1 MSTRKEISMHRHPT
15 SRSPLGRAA
24 FAGIAAFVVIVCAL
38 HVVQAGTYHP
48 LSEAVSELALGRA
61 GWLMAVAFCSIG
73 TGTLCL
79 AAVQS
84 RLSSQ
89 PRVAP
94 CLIGIS
100 GALSYVSAFVHAD
113 GPGRSTTHGTIH
125 QLVGVT
131 TFILLVS
138 GMFALVRPMRRDHDW
153 RALATPTLVLA
164 IAAVGA
170 FFLIPISGTAYFGV
184 AQRIFLSLVVGWALT
199 MSWHAWHLPA
209 TQDKKEGAD
218 PFPVPAAQQ

>member
-1 MSTRKEISMHRHPT
+1 MHRPAP
-15 SRSPLGRAA
+15 SRSTLGRAA
-24 FAGIAAFVVIVCAL
+24 FAGFAVFVAIVCAL
-38 HVVQAGTYHP
+38 HVVQAGRYHP

-73 TGTLCL
+73 TGTLFL
-79 AAVQS
+79 AAVLS
-84 RLSSQ
+84 RLSSR
-89 PRVAP
+89 PRVAGW
-94 CLIGIS
+94 LVGIS

-125 QLVGVT
+125 QMVGVT

-138 GMFALVRPMRRDHDW
+138 GMFALVRPLRRDPDW
-153 RALATPTLVLA
+153 LALATPTLLLA
-164 IAAVGA
+164 IAAVAA

-184 AQRIFLSLVVGWALT
+184 AQRIFLSLIVGWAIT

-209 TQDKKEGAD
+209 TQNEMERAD
-218 PFPVPAAQQ
+218 PLAIPAAQQ